1 MCHCGT
7 CYDLPAHNL
16 PVIIQTP
23 KGGIFLETQ
32 SSHTIGQIKTMI
44 QEKLEVPTEELKL
57 VFVNQLLEDEHTLSD
72 YNIQD
77 GATLYIG
84 GMDVHILRG
93 GSRITIRGVLLV
105 QMRAKCT
112 KFLKPHPLS
121 PKIMPISMHIR
132 QSDRATTATG
142 QQSSNLCQGK

>member
-1 MCHCGT
+1 MCHCRT

-57 VFVNQLLEDEHTLSD
+57 VFANQLLEDEHTLSD

-93 GSRITIRGVLLV
+93 GSRITIRGGF
-105 QMRAKCT
+105 C
-112 KFLKPHPLS
+112 
-121 PKIMPISMHIR
+121 
-132 QSDRATTATG
+132 
-142 QQSSNLCQGK
+142 